1 MVDSTS
7 PVGVLAFQG
16 DFQKHLELLSAMGRR
31 AVAVRSPEDIA
42 NLSALI
48 IPGGES
54 TTIGML
60 MERFGLIEPV
70 RNRARDGMPVLGT
83 CAGAILLAREIDGSD
98 QPRIGIMDIDV
109 RRNAYGRQIESFEA
123 DIELGEPA
131 NRGSAAVGA
140 GSGAGLGTGDR
151 GASAGEPENHGSV
164 RAVFIRAPIITR
176 VGSGVDVLAR
186 FEDYPVVVREGNMMA
201 ATFHPELS
209 GETAVHRLFLQH
221 AGT

>member
-1 MVDSTS
+1 MVGNTS

-16 DFQKHLELLSAMGRR
+16 DFQKHLELLSAMDRQ

-42 NLSALI
+42 NLAALI

-60 MERFGLIEPV
+60 MERFGLIESV
-70 RNRARDGMPVLGT
+70 RNRAREGMPVLGT

-98 QPRIGIMDIDV
+98 QPRIGIMDIGV

-131 NRGSAAVGA
+131 NRGSAAGK
-140 GSGAGLGTGDR
+140 
-151 GASAGEPENHGSV
+151 PEEHGSV

-176 VGSGVDVLAR
+176 VGRGVDVLAR
-186 FEDYPVVVREGNMMA
+186 FEDDPVVVRHGNLMA

-209 GETAVHRLFLQH
+209 GETAVHRLFLRH
-221 AGT
+221 AGI

>member
-1 MVDSTS
+1 MVGSTS

-16 DFQKHLELLSAMGRR
+16 DFQKHLELLSAMGRQ

-98 QPRIGIMDIDV
+98 QPRIGIMDIGV

-123 DIELGEPA
+123 DVELSEPA
-131 NRGSAAVGA
+131 NRGSAA
-140 GSGAGLGTGDR
+140 
-151 GASAGEPENHGSV
+151 GEPEEHGSV

-176 VGSGVDVLAR
+176 VGRGVDVLAR
-186 FEDYPVVVREGNMMA
+186 FEDDPVVVRHGNLMA

-209 GETAVHRLFLQH
+209 GETAVHRLFLRH
-221 AGT
+221 AGI

>member
-1 MVDSTS
+1 MVGSTS

-42 NLSALI
+42 TLAALI

-60 MERFGLIEPV
+60 MDRFGLIEPV
-70 RNRARDGMPVLGT
+70 RDRAGDGMPVLGT
-83 CAGAILLAREIDGSD
+83 CAGAILLAGEIDGSD
-98 QPRIGIMDIDV
+98 QPRIGIMDIGV

-123 DIELGEPA
+123 DIELREPA
-131 NRGSAAVGA
+131 NRGSAADGA
-140 GSGAGLGTGDR
+140 EQPDSI
-151 GASAGEPENHGSV
+151 

-186 FEDYPVVVREGNMMA
+186 FEDDPVVVREGNLMA

-209 GETAVHRLFLQH
+209 GETAVHRLFLRH
-221 AGT
+221 AGI

>member
-1 MVDSTS
+1 MVGSTS

-16 DFQKHLELLSAMGRR
+16 DFQKHLELLSAMGKR
-31 AVAVRSPEDIA
+31 AVAVRSPEGIA

-83 CAGAILLAREIDGSD
+83 CAGAILLAREIEGSD
-98 QPRIGIMDIDV
+98 QPRIGIMDIGV

-123 DIELGEPA
+123 DIELSEPA
-131 NRGSAAVGA
+131 YSGSAGGNTGRGTAGA
-140 GSGAGLGTGDR
+140 
-151 GASAGEPENHGSV
+151 EPGRHASV
-164 RAVFIRAPIITR
+164 RAVFIRAPIITH
-176 VGSGVDVLAR
+176 VGSGVDVIAS
-186 FEDYPVVVREGNMMA
+186 FEDNPVVVREGNLMA

-209 GETAVHRLFLQH
+209 GETAVHRLFLRY
-221 AGT
+221 AGI

>member
-16 DFQKHLELLSAMGRR
+16 DFQRHLELLAAMGKR
-31 AVAVRSPEDIA
+31 AMAVRSPEDIDH
-42 NLSALI
+42 LSALI

-60 MERFGLIEPV
+60 MDRFGLTDRV
-70 RNRARDGMPVLGT
+70 RARANAGMPVLGT
-83 CAGAILLAREIDGSD
+83 CAGAILLAREIDGST
-98 QPRIGIMDIDV
+98 QPRIGIMDITV

-123 DIELGEPA
+123 DIELNENAGKRGNEPAGEAPA
-131 NRGSAAVGA
+131 NR
-140 GSGAGLGTGDR
+140 
-151 GASAGEPENHGSV
+151 GSV

-176 VGSGVDVLAR
+176 VASGVEVIAQ
-186 FEDYPVVVREGNMMA
+186 FENDPVVVRQGNLMA

-209 GETAVHRLFLQH
+209 GDTAVHRLFLDSI
-221 AGT
+221 AV